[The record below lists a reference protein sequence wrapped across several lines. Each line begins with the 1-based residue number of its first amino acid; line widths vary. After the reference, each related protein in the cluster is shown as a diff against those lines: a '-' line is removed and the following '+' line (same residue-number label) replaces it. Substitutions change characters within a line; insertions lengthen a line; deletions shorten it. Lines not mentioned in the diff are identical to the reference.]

1 MSISSEPMLIHLSNE
16 IKYLMDRSVSPDDP
30 TMIDLITTRN
40 ILARNQLITN
50 SEQSMDR
57 VLEGTL
63 THLATKLP
71 TELELSFSNLEN
83 KIARLSTN
91 NRLSNE
97 SISS

>member
-16 IKYLMDRSVSPDDP
+16 IKYLMDRNVSPDDP

-50 SEQSMDR
+50 SEQSMER
-57 VLEGTL
+57 VLE
-63 THLATKLP
+63 
-71 TELELSFSNLEN
+71 ERVSNLEN